1 MIEFRY
7 ISLMRKILTTIALVA
22 LTATAFCQK
31 TDDPVMF
38 EVNGEK
44 IHRSEFMKEFLASI
58 GKDPSAPKTACT
70 YEKRLALEE
79 YVELFAN
86 FRAKLADA
94 KARGFD
100 TMPSLVNE
108 LRQYRNDLAAPYL
121 LDSTTLQELL
131 REAYERNHYI
141 IHAHHILVRC
151 IENASPAD
159 TSKAYKRASD
169 IYNRVIKGED
179 FTTLAKQEENRGE
192 DGIVHDADAA
202 STYVPGELGY
212 FSVFDMVYP
221 FETAAYNLKIGE
233 ISKPVRTR
241 FGYHIIKIID
251 RKPYYGQTKVQH
263 IWVRGG
269 SDTTIGKKK
278 IEEAYRRLSNG
289 ESFESVAQSIS
300 DDQSTYNEGGRLP
313 MLPVTKLPPE
323 YVEKTA
329 NGMAEGTYTEPFHTR
344 FGWHIVKLL
353 HKDTIPLYED
363 MVSIYKQRLTRDQ
376 RNSKPKD
383 RFISDAKKR
392 YGFKDYTQE
401 YAKGKNGKKS
411 NKPMA
416 STEPLIQMMNDSI
429 FTKQWSYD
437 EEKLAA
443 GDQTLFTLNGNDY
456 KLTEF
461 AKYVKEHQRGGVKRD
476 YTEYI
481 RSLYKSYTDDM
492 VLKCANDNLERDNSD
507 FASLIN
513 EYRNGLMIFAY
524 NEEMIWSKA
533 MEDTA
538 GLNVF
543 YNIQRTKR
551 DINNPADSNYFWN
564 TRART
569 TVVTIADSSCI
580 APAKAMKI
588 VEKANKKRLS
598 QSDLKESLTKAVN
611 KKSTISNPVT
621 IALEMF
627 EEYRH
632 SELLRNEWKP
642 GIYSHTSGHGYKIY
656 VVEQITNPGLKSLQE
671 ARGYYITDY
680 QNELEQELN
689 KRLRQKYN
697 VKIHQEV
704 VDETTY

>member
-1 MIEFRY
+1 
-7 ISLMRKILTTIALVA
+7 MRKIITTIVLVA
-22 LTATAFCQK
+22 MTATAFCQVS
-31 TDDPVMF
+31 DDPVMF
-38 EVNGEK
+38 EVNGGK

-108 LRQYRNDLAAPYL
+108 LKQYRNDLAAPYL

-131 REAYERNHYI
+131 QEAYERNHYI
-141 IHAHHILVRC
+141 IHANHILVRC
-151 IENASPAD
+151 SENAAPAD
-159 TSKAYKRASD
+159 TLKAYKRATD
-169 IYNRVIKGED
+169 IYNRVMKGED
-179 FTTLAKQEENRGE
+179 FTSLAYQEEHRGE
-192 DGIVHDADAA
+192 DGVVHDLETA
-202 STYVPGELGY
+202 STYVAGELGY

-221 FETAAYNLKIGE
+221 FETAAYALKAGE

-241 FGYHIIKIID
+241 FGYHIIKIVD

-269 SDTTIGKKK
+269 ADTIVGHKK
-278 IEEAYRRLSNG
+278 IQEAYERLSNG

-300 DDQSTYNEGGRLP
+300 DDRSTFNEGGRLP

-323 YVEKTA
+323 YVARTA
-329 NGMAEGTYTEPFHTR
+329 NGMAEGSYTEPFHTR
-344 FGWHIVKLL
+344 FGWHILKLL
-353 HKDTIPLYED
+353 HKDTIPPYED

-383 RFISDAKKR
+383 RFILDAKKR
-392 YGFKDYTQE
+392 YGFKDFTQE

-416 STEPLIQMMNDSI
+416 SMEPLIQLVNDSV
-429 FTKQWSYD
+429 FMKRWNYD
-437 EEKLAA
+437 EELLAKN
-443 GDQTLFTLNGNDY
+443 DQTLFTLNGKDY

-461 AKYVKEHQRGGVKRD
+461 AKYVKEHQAWEAKRD
-476 YTEYI
+476 HAEYI
-481 RSLYKSYTDDM
+481 NSRYKNYTDETVM
-492 VLKCANDNLERDNSD
+492 KCANDNLERDNSD
-507 FASLIN
+507 FAALIN

-524 NEEMIWSKA
+524 NEKMIWSKA
-533 MEDTA
+533 MEDTT
-538 GLNVF
+538 GLKTF
-543 YNIQRTKR
+543 YYAQRAKR
-551 DINNPADSNYFWN
+551 DINNPEDSNYFWN

-569 TVVTIADSSCI
+569 TVVTVADSSCI

-588 VEKANKKRLS
+588 VEKASKKRLS
-598 QSDLKESLTKAVN
+598 QSNLKDLLTKAVN
-611 KKSTISNPVT
+611 KNSKIANPVT
-621 IALEMF
+621 VTLETF
-627 EEYRH
+627 EEDRH
-632 SELLRNEWKP
+632 SELLRNEWRP
-642 GIYSHTSGHGYKIY
+642 GTYAHSAGHGYKIY
-656 VVEQITNPGLKSLQE
+656 VVEQITNPGLKTLQE

-697 VKIHQEV
+697 VKIYQDV

>member
-1 MIEFRY
+1 MQ
-7 ISLMRKILTTIALVA
+7 KIITTIVLVA
-22 LTATAFCQK
+22 MTATAFCQV

-38 EVNGEK
+38 EVNGGK

-108 LRQYRNDLAAPYL
+108 LKQYRNDLAAPYL

-131 REAYERNHYI
+131 QEAYERNHYI
-141 IHAHHILVRC
+141 IHANHILVRC
-151 IENASPAD
+151 SENAAPAD
-159 TSKAYKRASD
+159 TLKAYKRATD
-169 IYNRVIKGED
+169 IYNRVMKGED
-179 FTTLAKQEENRGE
+179 FTSLAYQEEHRGE
-192 DGIVHDADAA
+192 DGVVHDLETA
-202 STYVPGELGY
+202 STYVAGELGY

-221 FETAAYNLKIGE
+221 FETAAYALKAGE

-241 FGYHIIKIID
+241 FGYHIIKVVD

-269 SDTTIGKKK
+269 ADTIVGHKK
-278 IEEAYRRLSNG
+278 IQEAYKRLSNG

-300 DDQSTYNEGGRLP
+300 DDRSTFNEGGRLP

-323 YVEKTA
+323 YVARTA
-329 NGMAEGTYTEPFHTR
+329 NGMAEGSYTEPFHTR
-344 FGWHIVKLL
+344 FGWHILKLL
-353 HKDTIPLYED
+353 HKDTIPPYED

-383 RFISDAKKR
+383 RFILDAKKR
-392 YGFKDYTQE
+392 YGFKDFTQE

-416 STEPLIQMMNDSI
+416 SMEPLIQLVNDSV
-429 FTKQWSYD
+429 FMKRWNYD
-437 EEKLAA
+437 EELLAKS
-443 GDQTLFTLNGNDY
+443 DQTLFTLNGKDY

-461 AKYVKEHQRGGVKRD
+461 AKYVKERQAGEAKRD
-476 YTEYI
+476 HAEYI
-481 RSLYKSYTDDM
+481 NSRYKNYTDEAVM
-492 VLKCANDNLERDNSD
+492 KCANDNLERDNSD
-507 FASLIN
+507 FAALIN

-524 NEEMIWSKA
+524 NEKMIWSKA
-533 MEDTA
+533 MEDTT
-538 GLNVF
+538 GLKTF
-543 YNIQRTKR
+543 YYAQRAKR
-551 DINNPADSNYFWN
+551 DINNPEDSNYFWN

-569 TVVTIADSSCI
+569 TVVTVADSSCI

-588 VEKANKKRLS
+588 VEKASKKRLS
-598 QSDLKESLTKAVN
+598 QSNLKDLLTKAVN
-611 KKSTISNPVT
+611 KNSKIANPVT
-621 IALEMF
+621 VTLETF
-627 EEYRH
+627 EEDRH
-632 SELLRNEWKP
+632 SELLRNEWRP
-642 GIYSHTSGHGYKIY
+642 GTYAHSAGHGYKIY
-656 VVEQITNPGLKSLQE
+656 VVEQITNPGLKTLQE

-697 VKIHQEV
+697 VKIYQDV

>member
-1 MIEFRY
+1 MQ
-7 ISLMRKILTTIALVA
+7 KIITTIVLVA
-22 LTATAFCQK
+22 MTATAFCQV

-38 EVNGEK
+38 EVNGGK

-108 LRQYRNDLAAPYL
+108 LKQYRNDLAAPYL

-131 REAYERNHYI
+131 QEAYERNHYI
-141 IHAHHILVRC
+141 IHANHILVRC
-151 IENASPAD
+151 SENAAPAD
-159 TSKAYKRASD
+159 TLKAYKRATD
-169 IYNRVIKGED
+169 IYNRVMKGED
-179 FTTLAKQEENRGE
+179 FTSLAYQEEHRGE
-192 DGIVHDADAA
+192 DGVVHDLETA
-202 STYVPGELGY
+202 STYVAGELGY

-221 FETAAYNLKIGE
+221 FETAAYALKAGE

-241 FGYHIIKIID
+241 FGYHIIKVVD

-269 SDTTIGKKK
+269 ADTIVGHKK
-278 IEEAYRRLSNG
+278 IQEAYKRLSNG

-300 DDQSTYNEGGRLP
+300 DDRSTFNEGGRLP

-323 YVEKTA
+323 YVARTA
-329 NGMAEGTYTEPFHTR
+329 NGMAEGSYTEPFHTR
-344 FGWHIVKLL
+344 FGWHILKLL
-353 HKDTIPLYED
+353 HKDTIPPYED

-383 RFISDAKKR
+383 RFILDAKKR
-392 YGFKDYTQE
+392 YGFKDFTQE

-416 STEPLIQMMNDSI
+416 SMEPLIQLVNDSV
-429 FTKQWSYD
+429 FMKRWNYD
-437 EEKLAA
+437 EELLAKS
-443 GDQTLFTLNGNDY
+443 DQTLFTLNGKDY

-461 AKYVKEHQRGGVKRD
+461 AKYVKERQAWEAKRD
-476 YTEYI
+476 HAEYI
-481 RSLYKSYTDDM
+481 NSRYKNYTDEAVM
-492 VLKCANDNLERDNSD
+492 KCANDNLERDNSD
-507 FASLIN
+507 FAALIN

-524 NEEMIWSKA
+524 NEKMIWSKA
-533 MEDTA
+533 MEDTT
-538 GLNVF
+538 GLKTF
-543 YNIQRTKR
+543 YYAQRAKR
-551 DINNPADSNYFWN
+551 DINNPEDSNYFWN

-569 TVVTIADSSCI
+569 TVVTVADSSCI

-588 VEKANKKRLS
+588 VEKASKKRLS
-598 QSDLKESLTKAVN
+598 QSNLKDLLTKAVN
-611 KKSTISNPVT
+611 KNSKIANPVT
-621 IALEMF
+621 VTLETF
-627 EEYRH
+627 EEDRH
-632 SELLRNEWKP
+632 SELLRNEWRP
-642 GIYSHTSGHGYKIY
+642 GTYAHSAGHGYKIY
-656 VVEQITNPGLKSLQE
+656 VVEQITNPGLKTLQE

-697 VKIHQEV
+697 VKIYQDV

>member
-1 MIEFRY
+1 MQ
-7 ISLMRKILTTIALVA
+7 KIITTIVLVA
-22 LTATAFCQK
+22 MTATAFCQV

-38 EVNGEK
+38 EVNGGK

-108 LRQYRNDLAAPYL
+108 LKQYRNDLAAPYL

-131 REAYERNHYI
+131 QEAYERNHYI
-141 IHAHHILVRC
+141 IHANHILVRC
-151 IENASPAD
+151 SENAAPAD
-159 TSKAYKRASD
+159 TLKAYKRATD
-169 IYNRVIKGED
+169 IYNRVMKGED
-179 FTTLAKQEENRGE
+179 FTSLAYQEEHRGE
-192 DGIVHDADAA
+192 DGVVHDLETA
-202 STYVPGELGY
+202 STYVAGELGY

-221 FETAAYNLKIGE
+221 FETAAYALKAGE

-241 FGYHIIKIID
+241 FGYHIIKIVD

-269 SDTTIGKKK
+269 ADTIVGHKK
-278 IEEAYRRLSNG
+278 IQEAYKRLSNG

-300 DDQSTYNEGGRLP
+300 DDRSTFNEGGRLP

-323 YVEKTA
+323 YVARTA
-329 NGMAEGTYTEPFHTR
+329 NGMAEGSYTEPFHTR
-344 FGWHIVKLL
+344 FGWHILKLL
-353 HKDTIPLYED
+353 HKDTIPPYED

-383 RFISDAKKR
+383 RFILDAKKR
-392 YGFKDYTQE
+392 YGFKDFTQE

-416 STEPLIQMMNDSI
+416 SMEPLIQLVNDSV
-429 FTKQWSYD
+429 FMKRWNYD
-437 EEKLAA
+437 EELLAKS
-443 GDQTLFTLNGNDY
+443 DQTLFTLNGKDY

-461 AKYVKEHQRGGVKRD
+461 AKYVKERQAGEAKRD
-476 YTEYI
+476 HAEYI
-481 RSLYKSYTDDM
+481 NSRYKNYTDEAVM
-492 VLKCANDNLERDNSD
+492 KCANDNLERDNSD
-507 FASLIN
+507 FAALIN

-524 NEEMIWSKA
+524 NEKMIWSKA
-533 MEDTA
+533 MEDTT
-538 GLNVF
+538 GLKTF
-543 YNIQRTKR
+543 YYAQRAKR
-551 DINNPADSNYFWN
+551 DINNPEDSNYFWN

-569 TVVTIADSSCI
+569 TVVTVADSSCI

-588 VEKANKKRLS
+588 VEKASKKRLS
-598 QSDLKESLTKAVN
+598 QSNLKDLLTKAVN
-611 KKSTISNPVT
+611 KNSKIANPVT
-621 IALEMF
+621 VTLETF
-627 EEYRH
+627 EEDRH
-632 SELLRNEWKP
+632 SELLRNEWRP
-642 GIYSHTSGHGYKIY
+642 GTYAHSAGHGYKIY
-656 VVEQITNPGLKSLQE
+656 VVEQITNPGLKTLQE

-697 VKIHQEV
+697 VKIYQDV

>member
-1 MIEFRY
+1 
-7 ISLMRKILTTIALVA
+7 MRRFLVA
-22 LTATAFCQK
+22 LALLALSAPTFCQK

-38 EVNGEK
+38 EVNGEQ
-44 IHRSEFMKEFLASI
+44 IRRSEFMKEFLASI
-58 GKDPSAPKTACT
+58 GKDPSSPKTACT
-70 YEKRLALEE
+70 YEKRQALQE

-108 LRQYRNDLAAPYL
+108 LKQYRNDLAAPYL
-121 LDSTTLQELL
+121 LDSTTLEELL
-131 REAYERNHYI
+131 KEAYERNHDI
-141 IHAHHILVRC
+141 IRANHILVRC
-151 IENASPAD
+151 NENAAPAD
-159 TSKAYKRASD
+159 TLRAYKRATD
-169 IYNRVIKGED
+169 IYNRVMRGED
-179 FTTLAKQEENRGE
+179 FTAIAKQEENRGE
-192 DGIVHDADAA
+192 DGIVHDAETA

-241 FGYHIIKIID
+241 FGYHIIKIVD

-269 SDTTIGKKK
+269 GDTSIGQKK
-278 IEEAYRRLSNG
+278 INEAYRRLVNG
-289 ESFESVAQSIS
+289 ESFESVAKNVS
-300 DDQSTYNEGGRLP
+300 DDRTTYDDGGRLP

-329 NGMAEGTYTEPFHTR
+329 GGMAEGTYTEPFHTR
-344 FGWHIVKLL
+344 FGWHILKLL

-416 STEPLIQMMNDSI
+416 SIEPLIQMVNDSI
-429 FTKQWSYD
+429 FMKQWKYD
-437 EEKLAA
+437 EEQLAA
-443 GDQTLFTLNGNDY
+443 KDQTIFTLNGKDY

-461 AKYVKEHQRGGVKRD
+461 AKYVKDRQTGELKRD
-476 YTEYI
+476 HTEYI
-481 RSLYKSYTDDM
+481 NSRYKNYTDEM
-492 VLKCANDNLERDNSD
+492 VLKCANENLERDNSD
-507 FASLIN
+507 FAAIIN

-524 NEEMIWSKA
+524 NEQMIWSKA

-538 GLNVF
+538 GLKTF
-543 YNIQRTKR
+543 YYVQRAKR
-551 DINNPADSNYFWN
+551 DINNPEDSNYFWN

-580 APAKAMKI
+580 APSKALKL
-588 VEKANKKRLS
+588 VDKAYKKKMSHNDMRELI
-598 QSDLKESLTKAVN
+598 TKAVD
-611 KKSTISNPVT
+611 KKSTIKNPVT
-621 IALEMF
+621 VTLETF
-627 EEYRH
+627 EEDRH
-632 SELLRNEWKP
+632 SELLRNEWRP
-642 GIYSHTSGHGYKIY
+642 GTYAHTNGHGYKIY
-656 VVEQITNPGLKSLQE
+656 VVEQVTNPGLKTLQE

-689 KRLRQKYN
+689 KRLRKKYN
-697 VKIHQEV
+697 VKIHQDV
-704 VDETTY
+704 VDKTTY

>member
-1 MIEFRY
+1 MKK
-7 ISLMRKILTTIALVA
+7 LLTTIVLVA

-38 EVNGEK
+38 EVNGQQ
-44 IHRSEFMKEFLASI
+44 IRRSEFMKEFLASI
-58 GKDPSAPKTACT
+58 GKDPSSPKTACT
-70 YEKRLALEE
+70 YEKRQALQE

-131 REAYERNHYI
+131 QEAYDRNHYI
-141 IHAHHILVRC
+141 VRANHILVRC
-151 IENASPAD
+151 NENASPAD
-159 TSKAYKRASD
+159 TLKAYRHATD
-169 IYNRVIKGED
+169 LYNRVMKGED
-179 FTTLAKQEENRGE
+179 FTALAKEEEQRTDEG
-192 DGIVHDADAA
+192 VVRDAETA
-202 STYVPGELGY
+202 STYVAGELGY

-221 FETAAYNLKIGE
+221 FETAAYNLKAGG

-241 FGYHIIKIID
+241 FGYHIIKVID
-251 RKPYYGQTKVQH
+251 RKPFYGQTKVQH

-269 SDTTIGKKK
+269 ADTITGQKK
-278 IEEAYRRLSNG
+278 IQEAYKRLSKG

-300 DDQSTYNEGGRLP
+300 DDRTTYSDGGRLP

-323 YVEKTA
+323 YIEKA
-329 NGMAEGTYTEPFHTR
+329 ASGMAEGTYTEPFHTR

-353 HKDTIPLYED
+353 HKDTIPPYED

-383 RFISDAKKR
+383 RFIVDAKKR

-416 STEPLIQMMNDSI
+416 NMETLIKMVNDSI
-429 FTKQWSYD
+429 FMKQWEYD
-437 EEKLAA
+437 EAALAA
-443 GDQTLFTLNGNDY
+443 NDQTLFTLNGKDY

-461 AKYVKEHQRGGVKRD
+461 AKYVKDHQRGELKRD
-476 YTEYI
+476 YTEYLNS
-481 RSLYKSYTDDM
+481 RYKSYTDEM
-492 VLKCANDNLERDNSD
+492 VIKCANDNLERDNSD
-507 FASLIN
+507 FAALIN

-524 NEEMIWSKA
+524 NEKMIWSKA

-538 GLNVF
+538 GLKAF

-569 TVVTIADSSCI
+569 MVVTIADSSCI
-580 APAKAMKI
+580 APAKAIKI
-588 VEKANKKRLS
+588 VEKANKKRMS
-598 QSDLKESLTKAVN
+598 QSDLKEMLTKSVN
-611 KKSTISNPVT
+611 KKSTISNPISV
-621 IALEMF
+621 ALETF
-627 EEYRH
+627 EEDRH
-632 SELLRNEWKP
+632 SELLRNEWRP
-642 GIYSHTSGHGYKIY
+642 GIYTHTSGHGYKIY

-697 VKIHQEV
+697 VKIHQDV